1 MALSGGGREGVTPAA
16 AATTH
21 NWAVVQIGDIEGFH
35 PHPSLAIHPMPT
47 LMLTLSLSFFD
58 LIIRLTLRMATSSS
72 DAAVGVNDVADA
84 SADPLSRV
92 AGDRGVHV
100 SDISPKGVPGN
111 VRAAHQELA
120 HLLFN
125 GTDAQDNI
133 CTQHICPLIRKPPFD
148 AVDFDVPDASA
159 SGMATHQQVYEIPAI
174 YRCITTQV
182 ALSAHRNIFHPL
194 TSVCIARNQ
203 AWDFD
208 CPVNSSFLGI
218 LHRERQLLNLPLEDN
233 DPLNDDDRALYLYE

>member
-1 MALSGGGREGVTPAA
+1 
-16 AATTH
+16 
-21 NWAVVQIGDIEGFH
+21 
-35 PHPSLAIHPMPT
+35 
-47 LMLTLSLSFFD
+47 
-58 LIIRLTLRMATSSS
+58 MATSSS

-92 AGDRGVHV
+92 AGDPGAHV

-133 CTQHICPLIRKPPFD
+133 CIQDICPLIRKPPFD

-159 SGMATHQQVYEIPAI
+159 FAWPHISRCTRYQQSTGVSLPK
-174 YRCITTQV
+174 
-182 ALSAHRNIFHPL
+182 
-194 TSVCIARNQ
+194 
-203 AWDFD
+203 
-208 CPVNSSFLGI
+208 
-218 LHRERQLLNLPLEDN
+218 LH
-233 DPLNDDDRALYLYE
+233 